1 MIMIMIV
8 AVSMA
13 VVVVMIVIRGGVE
26 RHDLASAIGRGKAL
40 ALNGFRGNGRCSSAV
55 WRGKSRE
62 RGKTARRQ
70 GKQAGK
76 PSGGMPMCR
85 GHDRAALLLWARR

>member
-13 VVVVMIVIRGGVE
+13 VVVIMIVIRGGVE
-26 RHDLASAIGRGKAL
+26 RHDLASAIGRGKTL
-40 ALNGFRGNGRCSSAV
+40 VLNGFRGNGRCSSTV

-62 RGKTARRQ
+62 RCENARGQ
-70 GKQAGK
+70 GKQGRK
-76 PSGGMPMCR
+76 PSDGM
-85 GHDRAALLLWARR
+85 